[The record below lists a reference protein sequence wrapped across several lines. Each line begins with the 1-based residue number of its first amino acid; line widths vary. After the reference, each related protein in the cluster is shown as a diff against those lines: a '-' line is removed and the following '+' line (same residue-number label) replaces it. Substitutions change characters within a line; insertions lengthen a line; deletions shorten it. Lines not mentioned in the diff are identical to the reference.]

1 MLASGA
7 SVKALATC
15 LGHSSPVM
23 TLNVYSHLIA
33 ESVEPVLMKADALMT
48 GANGKLASLENRKKR
63 DKAVGK

>member
-1 MLASGA
+1 MLACGA

-48 GANGKLASLENRKKR
+48 GAGGKVVTLEQRGR
-63 DKAVGK
+63 Q